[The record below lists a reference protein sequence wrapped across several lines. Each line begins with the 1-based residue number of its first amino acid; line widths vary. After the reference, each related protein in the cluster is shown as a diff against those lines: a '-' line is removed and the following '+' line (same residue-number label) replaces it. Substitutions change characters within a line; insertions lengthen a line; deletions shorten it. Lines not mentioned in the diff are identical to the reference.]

1 MSTDPEEM
9 SVAEESPE
17 ETREFSALRV
27 IGWLSLGM
35 TVAAI
40 SIFVGH
46 ELRSRYKFK
55 RRTPYDF
62 YAHAGESEIGEFGVG
77 I

>member
-1 MSTDPEEM
+1 MPTDPEGL
-9 SVAEESPE
+9 SAAEESAE

-62 YAHAGESEIGEFGVG
+62 YSHAGESEIGEFGVG